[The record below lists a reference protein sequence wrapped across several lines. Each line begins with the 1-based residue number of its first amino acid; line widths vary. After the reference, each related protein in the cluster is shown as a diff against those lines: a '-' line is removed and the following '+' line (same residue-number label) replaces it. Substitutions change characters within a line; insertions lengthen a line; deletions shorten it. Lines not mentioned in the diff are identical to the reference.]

1 MRIFCYLL
9 LLFIIVINLGY
20 PQCAGDVNLDNT
32 VDGADVFIIVNHIFD
47 TDPIEGDGFN
57 NGDINGT
64 TTIDIYDL
72 VAIVNITLLP
82 EDDCAGFLPIDLS
95 LDWQIQEDP
104 SYFDFE
110 VLDEIVNEEIAQL
123 QYIRGIIVIHQG
135 KIVSEQPEALEPITT
150 KLLRRL
156 NRILNLNLL
165 LNLLE
170 SVAVMRDCH
179 FLNLLSAF

>member
-47 TDPIEGDGFN
+47 TDTIEGDGFN

-95 LDWQIQEDP
+95 LDWQIQDDP

-110 VLDEIVNEEIAQL
+110 VLDEIVNDDGTMKQVALTDVKTYLNSAGYVTDDPTALAIAL
-123 QYIRGIIVIHQG
+123 G
-135 KIVSEQPEALEPITT
+135 
-150 KLLRRL
+150 
-156 NRILNLNLL
+156 
-165 LNLLE
+165 
-170 SVAVMRDCH
+170 
-179 FLNLLSAF
+179 